1 MREITEKDIDIM
13 RIIGIDPGYAIMG
26 VGIVDYKGSRF
37 TPVYYDSIL
46 TEAHTP
52 NEDRLMKLY
61 DELSGIIAEY
71 RPDAASVEELFYNTN
86 ATTAIMVGE
95 ARGMALLACA
105 KAGIPISEYTPL
117 QIKSALTG
125 YGRADK
131 KQVQTMVKM
140 ILGLSEVP
148 KPDDTADALAAAIC
162 HGNHAGGRIPK
173 DLNRGLK

>member
-1 MREITEKDIDIM
+1 M
-13 RIIGIDPGYAIMG
+13 RILGVDPGYAIMG
-26 VGIVDYKGSRF
+26 YGILDYNGNKF
-37 TPVYYDSIL
+37 TPVTYGAIT

-52 NEDRLMKLY
+52 NEERLMILY
-61 DELSGIIAEY
+61 DELSRIIGEY
-71 RPDAASVEELFYNTN
+71 QPEEAAIEELFYNTN

-105 KAGIPISEYTPL
+105 KNGVKIAEYTPL

-148 KPDDTADALAAAIC
+148 KPDDTADAIAAAIT
-162 HGNHAGGRIPK
+162 HAHYAGGRMP
-173 DLNRGLK
+173 RR

>member
-1 MREITEKDIDIM
+1 M
-13 RIIGIDPGYAIMG
+13 RILGIDPGYAIMG
-26 VGIVDYKGSRF
+26 YGIVDYKGSKF
-37 TPVYYDSIL
+37 TPVAYGSIT

-52 NEDRLMKLY
+52 NEERLMILY
-61 DELSGIIAEY
+61 DELSQVIEEY
-71 RPDAASVEELFYNTN
+71 KPDEASVEELFYNTN

-105 KAGIPISEYTPL
+105 KAGIKISEYTPL
-117 QIKSALTG
+117 QIKSSLTG

-140 ILGLSEVP
+140 ILNLSEVP

-162 HGNHAGGRIPK
+162 HAHHAGGR
-173 DLNRGLK
+173 LAALQRR

>member
-1 MREITEKDIDIM
+1 M

-26 VGIVDYKGSRF
+26 VGIVDYKGSKF
-37 TPVYYDSIL
+37 TPVFYDSIT

-52 NEDRLMKLY
+52 NEERLMKLY
-61 DELSGIIAEY
+61 DELARIIAKYKPE
-71 RPDAASVEELFYNTN
+71 AASVEELFYNTN

-105 KAGIPISEYTPL
+105 KAGIKISEYTPL

-131 KQVQTMVKM
+131 KQVQAMVKM

-162 HGNHAGGRIPK
+162 HAHNAGGRMPVK
-173 DLNRGLK
+173 